1 MPIVEDFLIS
11 LAAGFT
17 QTLLQ
22 HAATRALGDPQR
34 RALRSAY
41 QAGFEHMLRIAGS
54 GLSQAELGQVGM
66 AVDQIL
72 GDPAVAQALLD
83 IGLTGATPDA
93 EQLEQRL
100 RAASGPQLVQ
110 NIRFDFGW
118 GMTAFQQGLT
128 AALLAEA
135 GRPESPLANR
145 VIVNRLDA
153 LQSQVRQIVALVPP
167 AQGPVLAPPPAIP
180 TPSLLPSGPY
190 YSCFIS
196 YSSRDQD
203 FADRLHAD
211 LLDAGVVCW
220 YAPENMIIGAKVRQ
234 AIDDAIRAADKLLI
248 VLSANS
254 VSSDWVEAEAEA
266 AFEME
271 STAALRMFPI
281 RLDNTVMETGTAWA
295 AHIRRTRF
303 IGDFRQW
310 QDHTAYNRSLRRL
323 LRDLAKPE
331 DDADSP
337 TLH

>member
-1 MPIVEDFLIS
+1 MVIIDNFLIN
-11 LAAGFT
+11 LAAGLT

-22 HAATRALGDPQR
+22 HASKRAIGDPQQ
-34 RALRSAY
+34 RALREAY
-41 QAGFEHMLRIAGS
+41 QAGFEHMLSTAGS

-83 IGLTGATPDA
+83 IGLIGATPDA
-93 EQLEQRL
+93 GQLEQRW
-100 RAASGPQLVQ
+100 RAGGGPRLVQ

-118 GMTAFQQGLT
+118 GMLAFQQSLT
-128 AALLAEA
+128 TELLAQA
-135 GRPESPLANR
+135 GRPDSPLANL

-153 LQSQVRQIVALVPP
+153 LQRQAGQIVALVQPTQAAAVSP
-167 AQGPVLAPPPAIP
+167 QPAIP
-180 TPSLLPSGPY
+180 TPSSLVSGPY

-234 AIDDAIRAADKLLI
+234 AIDDAIRAADKLLV
-248 VLSANS
+248 VLSTNS
-254 VSSDWVEAEAEA
+254 VTSDWIEAEAEA
-266 AFEME
+266 AFDME
-271 STAALRMFPI
+271 RGAALRMFPI
-281 RLDNTVMETGTAWA
+281 RLDDTVMDTGTAWA
-295 AHIRRTRF
+295 AHIRRTRH

-310 QDHTAYNRSLRRL
+310 RDKAPYQKSLRRL
-323 LRDLAKPE
+323 LRDLGRT
-331 DDADSP
+331 DAP
-337 TLH
+337 VGAAPQ